1 MSNLLSKLP
10 RFDFVGWFQQ
20 PALADVDP
28 RVAHRAITIA
38 KFRAKIYQKGS
49 VILRQAALLSI
60 IAAAIILPEWNSF
73 PAPVLLVPAYLIGSK
88 ALNARAYREHA
99 FPLLPEAVDA
109 ALKFP
114 LKGA

>member
-1 MSNLLSKLP
+1 MSNLLPKLS
-10 RFDFVGWFQQ
+10 RFDLVGWSKQ
-20 PALADVDP
+20 PALADIDP

-49 VILRQAALLSI
+49 VLLRQTALLAV

-88 ALNARAYREHA
+88 ALNAKAYREHA
-99 FPLLPEAVDA
+99 FPLLPKAVDD